1 MKKFALVLALGFA
14 FLSAPIWATIPAG
27 AQDGPWFTSLQVAEL
42 APADAYFGRVRMSVL
57 GMRNAI
63 KDVSVRIDGASS
75 SDLAMLY
82 RKLSLVEG
90 AILDLKDQYPQD
102 SWLPQLGLSLAET
115 FAKMP
120 FAGAQVRAN
129 DNLEWVIAEYPTS
142 DQALYA
148 GSIRR
153 ARLVP
158 APTMDIPI
166 EPVLPSYAAP

>member
-1 MKKFALVLALGFA
+1 MKKFALLLALGFA
-14 FLSAPIWATIPAG
+14 FLSAPLWPTIPAR
-27 AQDGPWFTSLQVAEL
+27 AQDAPWFRSLQVSEL
-42 APADAYFGRVRMSVL
+42 APADAYFGRLRMSIL

-63 KDVSVRIDGASS
+63 KDVSLRIDGASAD
-75 SDLAMLY
+75 DLAMLY

-90 AILDLKDQYPQD
+90 ALLDLKDQYPQD

-129 DNLEWVIAEYPTS
+129 DDLEWVIAEYPTS

-153 ARLVP
+153 ARLAP

-166 EPVLPSYAAP
+166 EPLLPGYAAP